1 MMEFVIVLIFCVVLV
16 IAVMVIGSGMGKATS
31 SQRQMDIIN
40 VAQNLYVL
48 IRKGDLKKC
57 DVTQTTAFLLNIA
70 KSTVLKYYKKDIEEV
85 STPGKKRKK
94 RPQEGKSL
102 DTVDDFTVNA
112 IRNAIYRMYAEGLNV
127 TVDTIL
133 KEIRERQIDYYGG
146 RSSLHKLLK
155 KMGFSWTTVDGRK
168 ALIEN
173 ENIVLQRIDFLRKYK
188 EEKER
193 GTVSKS
199 WQDKSLQSAKRRTV
213 GDGKR
218 FIVVNAGGRTGFVPG
233 AGLLFVSGQKTADY
247 HGEMNGETF
256 LMWFEDML
264 VHLEE
269 PSVIIMDNAS
279 YHSTQVEKT
288 PTTNWT
294 KAALI
299 AWLEK
304 NGIKHENN
312 LLKVE
317 LLRIAKQNKPRI
329 RYEVDELARNY
340 GHEILRLPPYHCHYN
355 AIELVWD
362 QCKHHYNSNVG
373 RAKRFDNDAVAAIWK
388 EALDASTPERWAR
401 CVDHVEKLIQAD
413 WEREVHIDSGT
424 IPPLIIHLG
433 EDSSSEDSDSE
444 EFEVTTQQVDGD
456 SEVLAVPLY
465 DLPGCSY

>member
-1 MMEFVIVLIFCVVLV
+1 MMEFVIVLIFCAVLV

-40 VAQNLYVL
+40 VAQNLYLL

-155 KMGFSWTTVDGRK
+155 KMGFSWKTVDGRK

-193 GTVSKS
+193 GANFIFVDETWIFQRGTVSKS

-213 GDGKR
+213 GD
-218 FIVVNAGGRTGFVPG
+218 
-233 AGLLFVSGQKTADY
+233 GQKTADY

-329 RYEVDELARNY
+329 R
-340 GHEILRLPPYHCHYN
+340 
-355 AIELVWD
+355 
-362 QCKHHYNSNVG
+362 
-373 RAKRFDNDAVAAIWK
+373 
-388 EALDASTPERWAR
+388 WAR

-456 SEVLAVPLY
+456 SKVLAVPLD

>member
-85 STPGKKRKK
+85 STPGKKWKK

-133 KEIRERQIDYYGG
+133 KEIRERRIDYYGG

-173 ENIVLQRIDFLRKYK
+173 ENIVLKRIDFLRKYK

-193 GTVSKS
+193 GANFIFVDETWIFQRSKALIYLKICSVVQYKVFHFHFIYFSGTVSKS
-199 WQDKSLQSAKRRTV
+199 WQDKSLQSEKRRTV

-294 KAALI
+294 KDALI

-304 NGIKHENN
+304 NEIKHENN

-329 RYEVDELARNY
+329 
-340 GHEILRLPPYHCHYN
+340 
-355 AIELVWD
+355 
-362 QCKHHYNSNVG
+362 
-373 RAKRFDNDAVAAIWK
+373 
-388 EALDASTPERWAR
+388 RWAR

-456 SEVLAVPLY
+456 SEVLAVPLD

>member
-57 DVTQTTAFLLNIA
+57 DVTQTTAFLLNIS

-112 IRNAIYRMYAEGLNV
+112 IRNAIYRMYAEGLNG

-213 GDGKR
+213 GDG
-218 FIVVNAGGRTGFVPG
+218 
-233 AGLLFVSGQKTADY
+233 QKTADY

-279 YHSTQVEKT
+279 YHSTQM
-288 PTTNWT
+288 
-294 KAALI
+294 
-299 AWLEK
+299 
-304 NGIKHENN
+304 G
-312 LLKVE
+312 
-317 LLRIAKQNKPRI
+317 
-329 RYEVDELARNY
+329 EVCGSRGEA
-340 GHEILRLPPYHCHYN
+340 
-355 AIELVWD
+355 
-362 QCKHHYNSNVG
+362 NSS
-373 RAKRFDNDAVAAIWK
+373 R
-388 EALDASTPERWAR
+388 
-401 CVDHVEKLIQAD
+401 
-413 WEREVHIDSGT
+413 
-424 IPPLIIHLG
+424 LG
-433 EDSSSEDSDSE
+433 ERSPHRQRHHSS
-444 EFEVTTQQVDGD
+444 THHPPRQG
-456 SEVLAVPLY
+456 
-465 DLPGCSY
+465 

>member
-193 GTVSKS
+193 GANFIFVHETWIFQRGTVSKS

-213 GDGKR
+213 GD
-218 FIVVNAGGRTGFVPG
+218 
-233 AGLLFVSGQKTADY
+233 GQKTADY

-329 RYEVDELARNY
+329 RYIISFFLQHFFKSEIVAKNY
-340 GHEILRLPPYHCHYN
+340 VYTL
-355 AIELVWD
+355 
-362 QCKHHYNSNVG
+362 
-373 RAKRFDNDAVAAIWK
+373 F
-388 EALDASTPERWAR
+388 
-401 CVDHVEKLIQAD
+401 
-413 WEREVHIDSGT
+413 
-424 IPPLIIHLG
+424 
-433 EDSSSEDSDSE
+433 
-444 EFEVTTQQVDGD
+444 
-456 SEVLAVPLY
+456 
-465 DLPGCSY
+465 

>member
-1 MMEFVIVLIFCVVLV
+1 MFFFFV
-16 IAVMVIGSGMGKATS
+16 
-31 SQRQMDIIN
+31 R
-40 VAQNLYVL
+40 
-48 IRKGDLKKC
+48 
-57 DVTQTTAFLLNIA
+57 
-70 KSTVLKYYKKDIEEV
+70 YYKKDIEEV

-102 DTVDDFTVNA
+102 DTVNDFTVNA

-213 GDGKR
+213 GDGKM

-288 PTTNWT
+288 PATNWT
-294 KAALI
+294 KDALI

-304 NGIKHENN
+304 NEIKHENN

-329 RYEVDELARNY
+329 
-340 GHEILRLPPYHCHYN
+340 
-355 AIELVWD
+355 
-362 QCKHHYNSNVG
+362 
-373 RAKRFDNDAVAAIWK
+373 
-388 EALDASTPERWAR
+388 RWAR

-456 SEVLAVPLY
+456 SEVLAVPLD

>member
-48 IRKGDLKKC
+48 IKKGDLKKC

-173 ENIVLQRIDFLRKYK
+173 ENIVLKRIDFLRKYK

-279 YHSTQVEKT
+279 YHSTQM
-288 PTTNWT
+288 
-294 KAALI
+294 
-299 AWLEK
+299 
-304 NGIKHENN
+304 G
-312 LLKVE
+312 
-317 LLRIAKQNKPRI
+317 
-329 RYEVDELARNY
+329 EVCGSRGEA
-340 GHEILRLPPYHCHYN
+340 
-355 AIELVWD
+355 
-362 QCKHHYNSNVG
+362 NSS
-373 RAKRFDNDAVAAIWK
+373 R
-388 EALDASTPERWAR
+388 
-401 CVDHVEKLIQAD
+401 
-413 WEREVHIDSGT
+413 
-424 IPPLIIHLG
+424 LG
-433 EDSSSEDSDSE
+433 ERSPHRQRHHSS
-444 EFEVTTQQVDGD
+444 THHPPRRG
-456 SEVLAVPLY
+456 
-465 DLPGCSY
+465 

>member
-1 MMEFVIVLIFCVVLV
+1 
-16 IAVMVIGSGMGKATS
+16 
-31 SQRQMDIIN
+31 
-40 VAQNLYVL
+40 
-48 IRKGDLKKC
+48 
-57 DVTQTTAFLLNIA
+57 
-70 KSTVLKYYKKDIEEV
+70 
-85 STPGKKRKK
+85 
-94 RPQEGKSL
+94 
-102 DTVDDFTVNA
+102 
-112 IRNAIYRMYAEGLNV
+112 MYAEGLNV

-247 HGEMNGETF
+247 HGEMNGEAF

-279 YHSTQVEKT
+279 YHSTQM
-288 PTTNWT
+288 
-294 KAALI
+294 
-299 AWLEK
+299 
-304 NGIKHENN
+304 G
-312 LLKVE
+312 
-317 LLRIAKQNKPRI
+317 
-329 RYEVDELARNY
+329 EVCGSRGEA
-340 GHEILRLPPYHCHYN
+340 
-355 AIELVWD
+355 
-362 QCKHHYNSNVG
+362 NSS
-373 RAKRFDNDAVAAIWK
+373 R
-388 EALDASTPERWAR
+388 
-401 CVDHVEKLIQAD
+401 
-413 WEREVHIDSGT
+413 
-424 IPPLIIHLG
+424 LG
-433 EDSSSEDSDSE
+433 ERSPHRQQHHSSTHHPPRQGY
-444 EFEVTTQQVDGD
+444 FK
-456 SEVLAVPLY
+456 
-465 DLPGCSY
+465 

>member
-112 IRNAIYRMYAEGLNV
+112 IRNAIYRMYAEG
-127 TVDTIL
+127 
-133 KEIRERQIDYYGG
+133 
-146 RSSLHKLLK
+146 
-155 KMGFSWTTVDGRK
+155 
-168 ALIEN
+168 
-173 ENIVLQRIDFLRKYK
+173 
-188 EEKER
+188 
-193 GTVSKS
+193 
-199 WQDKSLQSAKRRTV
+199 
-213 GDGKR
+213 
-218 FIVVNAGGRTGFVPG
+218 
-233 AGLLFVSGQKTADY
+233 QKTADY

-294 KAALI
+294 KDALI

-304 NGIKHENN
+304 NEIKHENN

-329 RYEVDELARNY
+329 
-340 GHEILRLPPYHCHYN
+340 
-355 AIELVWD
+355 
-362 QCKHHYNSNVG
+362 
-373 RAKRFDNDAVAAIWK
+373 
-388 EALDASTPERWAR
+388 RWAR

-433 EDSSSEDSDSE
+433 KDSSSEDSDSE

-456 SEVLAVPLY
+456 SEVLAVPLD

>member
-31 SQRQMDIIN
+31 SQRLMDIVN

-279 YHSTQVEKT
+279 YHSTQM
-288 PTTNWT
+288 
-294 KAALI
+294 
-299 AWLEK
+299 
-304 NGIKHENN
+304 G
-312 LLKVE
+312 
-317 LLRIAKQNKPRI
+317 
-329 RYEVDELARNY
+329 EVCGSRGEA
-340 GHEILRLPPYHCHYN
+340 
-355 AIELVWD
+355 
-362 QCKHHYNSNVG
+362 NSS
-373 RAKRFDNDAVAAIWK
+373 R
-388 EALDASTPERWAR
+388 
-401 CVDHVEKLIQAD
+401 
-413 WEREVHIDSGT
+413 
-424 IPPLIIHLG
+424 LG
-433 EDSSSEDSDSE
+433 ERSPHRQRHHSS
-444 EFEVTTQQVDGD
+444 THHPPRRG
-456 SEVLAVPLY
+456 
-465 DLPGCSY
+465 

>member
-40 VAQNLYVL
+40 VAQNLYLL

-155 KMGFSWTTVDGRK
+155 KMGFSWKTVDGRK

-193 GTVSKS
+193 GANFIFVDETWIFQRGTVSKS

-213 GDGKR
+213 GD
-218 FIVVNAGGRTGFVPG
+218 
-233 AGLLFVSGQKTADY
+233 GQKTADY

-288 PTTNWT
+288 PTTNWI

-355 AIELVWD
+355 AIELVWA

-433 EDSSSEDSDSE
+433 EDSSSEDSDKE
-444 EFEVTTQQVDGD
+444 EF
-456 SEVLAVPLY
+456 
-465 DLPGCSY
+465 

>member
-173 ENIVLQRIDFLRKYK
+173 ENIVLKRIDFLRKYK

-213 GDGKR
+213 GD
-218 FIVVNAGGRTGFVPG
+218 
-233 AGLLFVSGQKTADY
+233 GQKTADY

-279 YHSTQVEKT
+279 YHSTQM
-288 PTTNWT
+288 
-294 KAALI
+294 
-299 AWLEK
+299 
-304 NGIKHENN
+304 G
-312 LLKVE
+312 
-317 LLRIAKQNKPRI
+317 
-329 RYEVDELARNY
+329 EVCGSRGEA
-340 GHEILRLPPYHCHYN
+340 
-355 AIELVWD
+355 
-362 QCKHHYNSNVG
+362 NSS
-373 RAKRFDNDAVAAIWK
+373 R
-388 EALDASTPERWAR
+388 
-401 CVDHVEKLIQAD
+401 
-413 WEREVHIDSGT
+413 
-424 IPPLIIHLG
+424 LG
-433 EDSSSEDSDSE
+433 ERSPHRQRHHSS
-444 EFEVTTQQVDGD
+444 THHPPRRG
-456 SEVLAVPLY
+456 
-465 DLPGCSY
+465 

>member
-85 STPGKKRKK
+85 STPGKKREK

-269 PSVIIMDNAS
+269 PSVIIMDNTS

-294 KAALI
+294 KDALI

-304 NGIKHENN
+304 NEIKHENN

-355 AIELVWD
+355 AIELVWA

-456 SEVLAVPLY
+456 SEVLAVPLD

>member
-213 GDGKR
+213 GDG
-218 FIVVNAGGRTGFVPG
+218 
-233 AGLLFVSGQKTADY
+233 QKTADY

-279 YHSTQVEKT
+279 YHSTQM
-288 PTTNWT
+288 
-294 KAALI
+294 
-299 AWLEK
+299 
-304 NGIKHENN
+304 G
-312 LLKVE
+312 
-317 LLRIAKQNKPRI
+317 
-329 RYEVDELARNY
+329 EVCGSRGEA
-340 GHEILRLPPYHCHYN
+340 
-355 AIELVWD
+355 
-362 QCKHHYNSNVG
+362 NSS
-373 RAKRFDNDAVAAIWK
+373 R
-388 EALDASTPERWAR
+388 
-401 CVDHVEKLIQAD
+401 
-413 WEREVHIDSGT
+413 
-424 IPPLIIHLG
+424 LG
-433 EDSSSEDSDSE
+433 ERSPHRQRHHSS
-444 EFEVTTQQVDGD
+444 THHPPRRG
-456 SEVLAVPLY
+456 
-465 DLPGCSY
+465 

>member
-40 VAQNLYVL
+40 VAQNLYLL

-155 KMGFSWTTVDGRK
+155 KMGFSWKTVDGRK

-193 GTVSKS
+193 GANFIFVDETWIFQRGTVSKS

-213 GDGKR
+213 GD
-218 FIVVNAGGRTGFVPG
+218 
-233 AGLLFVSGQKTADY
+233 GQKTADY

-355 AIELVWD
+355 AIELVWA

-456 SEVLAVPLY
+456 SEVLAVPLD

>member
-102 DTVDDFTVNA
+102 ETVDDFTVNA
-112 IRNAIYRMYAEGLNV
+112 IRNAIHRMYAEGLNV

-279 YHSTQVEKT
+279 YHSTQM
-288 PTTNWT
+288 
-294 KAALI
+294 
-299 AWLEK
+299 
-304 NGIKHENN
+304 G
-312 LLKVE
+312 
-317 LLRIAKQNKPRI
+317 
-329 RYEVDELARNY
+329 EVCGSRGEA
-340 GHEILRLPPYHCHYN
+340 
-355 AIELVWD
+355 
-362 QCKHHYNSNVG
+362 NSS
-373 RAKRFDNDAVAAIWK
+373 R
-388 EALDASTPERWAR
+388 
-401 CVDHVEKLIQAD
+401 
-413 WEREVHIDSGT
+413 
-424 IPPLIIHLG
+424 LG
-433 EDSSSEDSDSE
+433 ERSPHRQRHHSS
-444 EFEVTTQQVDGD
+444 THHPPRRG
-456 SEVLAVPLY
+456 
-465 DLPGCSY
+465 

>member
-193 GTVSKS
+193 GANFIFVHETWIFQRGKALIYLKICSVVQYKVFHFHFIYFSGTVSKS

-213 GDGKR
+213 GD
-218 FIVVNAGGRTGFVPG
+218 
-233 AGLLFVSGQKTADY
+233 GQKTADY

-329 RYEVDELARNY
+329 R
-340 GHEILRLPPYHCHYN
+340 
-355 AIELVWD
+355 
-362 QCKHHYNSNVG
+362 
-373 RAKRFDNDAVAAIWK
+373 
-388 EALDASTPERWAR
+388 WAR

-456 SEVLAVPLY
+456 SEVLAVPLD

>member
-1 MMEFVIVLIFCVVLV
+1 MMEFVIVLIFCAVLV

-40 VAQNLYVL
+40 VAQNLYLL

-155 KMGFSWTTVDGRK
+155 KMGFSWKTVDGRK

-188 EEKER
+188 EEKERGANFIFVDETWIFQR

-329 RYEVDELARNY
+329 R
-340 GHEILRLPPYHCHYN
+340 
-355 AIELVWD
+355 
-362 QCKHHYNSNVG
+362 
-373 RAKRFDNDAVAAIWK
+373 
-388 EALDASTPERWAR
+388 WAR

-456 SEVLAVPLY
+456 SKVLAVPLD

>member
-173 ENIVLQRIDFLRKYK
+173 ENIVLKRIDFLRKYK
-188 EEKER
+188 EEKERGANFIFVDETWIFQR

-213 GDGKR
+213 GD
-218 FIVVNAGGRTGFVPG
+218 
-233 AGLLFVSGQKTADY
+233 GQKTADY

-279 YHSTQVEKT
+279 YHSTQM
-288 PTTNWT
+288 
-294 KAALI
+294 
-299 AWLEK
+299 
-304 NGIKHENN
+304 G
-312 LLKVE
+312 
-317 LLRIAKQNKPRI
+317 
-329 RYEVDELARNY
+329 EVCGSRGEA
-340 GHEILRLPPYHCHYN
+340 
-355 AIELVWD
+355 
-362 QCKHHYNSNVG
+362 NSS
-373 RAKRFDNDAVAAIWK
+373 R
-388 EALDASTPERWAR
+388 
-401 CVDHVEKLIQAD
+401 
-413 WEREVHIDSGT
+413 
-424 IPPLIIHLG
+424 LG
-433 EDSSSEDSDSE
+433 ERSPHRQRHHSS
-444 EFEVTTQQVDGD
+444 THHPPRRG
-456 SEVLAVPLY
+456 
-465 DLPGCSY
+465 

>member
-40 VAQNLYVL
+40 VAQNLYLL

-155 KMGFSWTTVDGRK
+155 KMGFSWKTVDGRK

-193 GTVSKS
+193 GANFIFVDETWIFQRGTVSKS

-213 GDGKR
+213 GD
-218 FIVVNAGGRTGFVPG
+218 
-233 AGLLFVSGQKTADY
+233 GQKTADY

-279 YHSTQVEKT
+279 YHSTQM
-288 PTTNWT
+288 
-294 KAALI
+294 
-299 AWLEK
+299 
-304 NGIKHENN
+304 G
-312 LLKVE
+312 
-317 LLRIAKQNKPRI
+317 
-329 RYEVDELARNY
+329 EVCGSRGEA
-340 GHEILRLPPYHCHYN
+340 
-355 AIELVWD
+355 
-362 QCKHHYNSNVG
+362 NSS
-373 RAKRFDNDAVAAIWK
+373 R
-388 EALDASTPERWAR
+388 
-401 CVDHVEKLIQAD
+401 
-413 WEREVHIDSGT
+413 
-424 IPPLIIHLG
+424 LG
-433 EDSSSEDSDSE
+433 ERSPHRQRHHSS
-444 EFEVTTQQVDGD
+444 THHPPRRG
-456 SEVLAVPLY
+456 
-465 DLPGCSY
+465 

>member
-1 MMEFVIVLIFCVVLV
+1 MFFFLV
-16 IAVMVIGSGMGKATS
+16 
-31 SQRQMDIIN
+31 R
-40 VAQNLYVL
+40 
-48 IRKGDLKKC
+48 
-57 DVTQTTAFLLNIA
+57 
-70 KSTVLKYYKKDIEEV
+70 YYKKDIEEV

-340 GHEILRLPPYHCHYN
+340 GHEILRLPPYHYHYN
-355 AIELVWD
+355 AIELVWA

-413 WEREVHIDSGT
+413 WERKVHRQRHHSST
-424 IPPLIIHLG
+424 HHPPRRG
-433 EDSSSEDSDSE
+433 
-444 EFEVTTQQVDGD
+444 
-456 SEVLAVPLY
+456 
-465 DLPGCSY
+465 

>member
-1 MMEFVIVLIFCVVLV
+1 MFFFFV
-16 IAVMVIGSGMGKATS
+16 
-31 SQRQMDIIN
+31 R
-40 VAQNLYVL
+40 
-48 IRKGDLKKC
+48 
-57 DVTQTTAFLLNIA
+57 
-70 KSTVLKYYKKDIEEV
+70 YYKKDIEEV

-102 DTVDDFTVNA
+102 DTVNDFTVNA

-193 GTVSKS
+193 GANFIFVDETWIFQRGKALIYLKICSVVQYKVFHFHFIYFSGTVSKS

-213 GDGKR
+213 GDGKM

-288 PTTNWT
+288 PATNWT
-294 KAALI
+294 KDALI

-304 NGIKHENN
+304 NEIKHENN

-329 RYEVDELARNY
+329 
-340 GHEILRLPPYHCHYN
+340 
-355 AIELVWD
+355 
-362 QCKHHYNSNVG
+362 
-373 RAKRFDNDAVAAIWK
+373 
-388 EALDASTPERWAR
+388 RWAR

-456 SEVLAVPLY
+456 SEVLAVPLD

>member
-193 GTVSKS
+193 GANFIFVDETWIFQRGTVSKS

-213 GDGKR
+213 GD
-218 FIVVNAGGRTGFVPG
+218 
-233 AGLLFVSGQKTADY
+233 GQKTADY

-355 AIELVWD
+355 AIELVWA

-456 SEVLAVPLY
+456 SEVLAVPLD

>member
-48 IRKGDLKKC
+48 IKKGDLKKC

-173 ENIVLQRIDFLRKYK
+173 ENIVLKRIDFLRKYK

-193 GTVSKS
+193 
-199 WQDKSLQSAKRRTV
+199 
-213 GDGKR
+213 
-218 FIVVNAGGRTGFVPG
+218 
-233 AGLLFVSGQKTADY
+233 GQKTADY

-279 YHSTQVEKT
+279 YHSTQM
-288 PTTNWT
+288 
-294 KAALI
+294 
-299 AWLEK
+299 
-304 NGIKHENN
+304 G
-312 LLKVE
+312 
-317 LLRIAKQNKPRI
+317 
-329 RYEVDELARNY
+329 EVCGSRGEA
-340 GHEILRLPPYHCHYN
+340 
-355 AIELVWD
+355 
-362 QCKHHYNSNVG
+362 NSS
-373 RAKRFDNDAVAAIWK
+373 R
-388 EALDASTPERWAR
+388 
-401 CVDHVEKLIQAD
+401 
-413 WEREVHIDSGT
+413 
-424 IPPLIIHLG
+424 LG
-433 EDSSSEDSDSE
+433 ERSPHRQRHHSS
-444 EFEVTTQQVDGD
+444 THHPPRRG
-456 SEVLAVPLY
+456 
-465 DLPGCSY
+465 

>member
-213 GDGKR
+213 GDG
-218 FIVVNAGGRTGFVPG
+218 
-233 AGLLFVSGQKTADY
+233 QKTADY

-329 RYEVDELARNY
+329 R
-340 GHEILRLPPYHCHYN
+340 
-355 AIELVWD
+355 
-362 QCKHHYNSNVG
+362 
-373 RAKRFDNDAVAAIWK
+373 
-388 EALDASTPERWAR
+388 WAR

-456 SEVLAVPLY
+456 SEVLAVPLD

>member
-168 ALIEN
+168 VLIEN
-173 ENIVLQRIDFLRKYK
+173 ENIVLQRIDYLRKYK

-218 FIVVNAGGRTGFVPG
+218 FIVGNAGGRTGFVPG

-256 LMWFEDML
+256 LMCFEDML

-294 KAALI
+294 KDALI

-304 NGIKHENN
+304 NEIKHENN

-329 RYEVDELARNY
+329 RYIISFFLQHFFKSEIVAKNY
-340 GHEILRLPPYHCHYN
+340 VY
-355 AIELVWD
+355 
-362 QCKHHYNSNVG
+362 
-373 RAKRFDNDAVAAIWK
+373 
-388 EALDASTPERWAR
+388 AL
-401 CVDHVEKLIQAD
+401 
-413 WEREVHIDSGT
+413 
-424 IPPLIIHLG
+424 
-433 EDSSSEDSDSE
+433 
-444 EFEVTTQQVDGD
+444 F
-456 SEVLAVPLY
+456 
-465 DLPGCSY
+465 

>member
-40 VAQNLYVL
+40 VVQNLYVL

-256 LMWFEDML
+256 LIWFEDML

-294 KAALI
+294 KDALI

-304 NGIKHENN
+304 NEIKHENN

-329 RYEVDELARNY
+329 RYEVDKLARNY

-355 AIELVWD
+355 AIELVWA

-456 SEVLAVPLY
+456 SEVLAVPLD

>member
-1 MMEFVIVLIFCVVLV
+1 
-16 IAVMVIGSGMGKATS
+16 
-31 SQRQMDIIN
+31 
-40 VAQNLYVL
+40 
-48 IRKGDLKKC
+48 
-57 DVTQTTAFLLNIA
+57 
-70 KSTVLKYYKKDIEEV
+70 
-85 STPGKKRKK
+85 
-94 RPQEGKSL
+94 
-102 DTVDDFTVNA
+102 
-112 IRNAIYRMYAEGLNV
+112 
-127 TVDTIL
+127 
-133 KEIRERQIDYYGG
+133 
-146 RSSLHKLLK
+146 
-155 KMGFSWTTVDGRK
+155 MGFSWTTVDGRK

-294 KAALI
+294 KDALI

-304 NGIKHENN
+304 NEIKHENN

-329 RYEVDELARNY
+329 
-340 GHEILRLPPYHCHYN
+340 
-355 AIELVWD
+355 
-362 QCKHHYNSNVG
+362 
-373 RAKRFDNDAVAAIWK
+373 
-388 EALDASTPERWAR
+388 RWAR

-433 EDSSSEDSDSE
+433 KDSSSEDSDSE

-456 SEVLAVPLY
+456 SEVLAVPLD

>member
-57 DVTQTTAFLLNIA
+57 DVTQTTAFLLNIS

-112 IRNAIYRMYAEGLNV
+112 IRNAIYRMYAEGLNG

-193 GTVSKS
+193 GANFIFVDETWIFQRGKALIYLKICSVVQYKVFHFHFIYFSGTVSKS

-213 GDGKR
+213 GD
-218 FIVVNAGGRTGFVPG
+218 
-233 AGLLFVSGQKTADY
+233 GQKTADY

-279 YHSTQVEKT
+279 YHSTQM
-288 PTTNWT
+288 
-294 KAALI
+294 
-299 AWLEK
+299 
-304 NGIKHENN
+304 G
-312 LLKVE
+312 
-317 LLRIAKQNKPRI
+317 
-329 RYEVDELARNY
+329 EVCGSRGEA
-340 GHEILRLPPYHCHYN
+340 
-355 AIELVWD
+355 
-362 QCKHHYNSNVG
+362 NSS
-373 RAKRFDNDAVAAIWK
+373 R
-388 EALDASTPERWAR
+388 
-401 CVDHVEKLIQAD
+401 
-413 WEREVHIDSGT
+413 
-424 IPPLIIHLG
+424 LG
-433 EDSSSEDSDSE
+433 ERSPHRQRHHSS
-444 EFEVTTQQVDGD
+444 THHPPRQG
-456 SEVLAVPLY
+456 
-465 DLPGCSY
+465 

>member
-193 GTVSKS
+193 GANFIFVDETWIFQRGTVSKS

-213 GDGKR
+213 GD
-218 FIVVNAGGRTGFVPG
+218 
-233 AGLLFVSGQKTADY
+233 GQKTADY

-279 YHSTQVEKT
+279 YHSTQM
-288 PTTNWT
+288 
-294 KAALI
+294 
-299 AWLEK
+299 
-304 NGIKHENN
+304 G
-312 LLKVE
+312 
-317 LLRIAKQNKPRI
+317 
-329 RYEVDELARNY
+329 EVCGSRGEA
-340 GHEILRLPPYHCHYN
+340 
-355 AIELVWD
+355 
-362 QCKHHYNSNVG
+362 NSS
-373 RAKRFDNDAVAAIWK
+373 R
-388 EALDASTPERWAR
+388 
-401 CVDHVEKLIQAD
+401 
-413 WEREVHIDSGT
+413 
-424 IPPLIIHLG
+424 LG
-433 EDSSSEDSDSE
+433 ERSPHRQRHHSS
-444 EFEVTTQQVDGD
+444 THHPPRRG
-456 SEVLAVPLY
+456 
-465 DLPGCSY
+465 

>member
-57 DVTQTTAFLLNIA
+57 DVTQTTTFLLNIA

-155 KMGFSWTTVDGRK
+155 KMGFSWKTVDGRK

-193 GTVSKS
+193 GANFIFVDETWIFQRGTVSKS

-213 GDGKR
+213 GD
-218 FIVVNAGGRTGFVPG
+218 
-233 AGLLFVSGQKTADY
+233 GQKTADY

-264 VHLEE
+264 VHLQE

-294 KAALI
+294 KDALI

-304 NGIKHENN
+304 NEIKHENN

-329 RYEVDELARNY
+329 RYIISFFLQHFFKSEIVAKNY
-340 GHEILRLPPYHCHYN
+340 VY
-355 AIELVWD
+355 
-362 QCKHHYNSNVG
+362 
-373 RAKRFDNDAVAAIWK
+373 
-388 EALDASTPERWAR
+388 AL
-401 CVDHVEKLIQAD
+401 
-413 WEREVHIDSGT
+413 
-424 IPPLIIHLG
+424 
-433 EDSSSEDSDSE
+433 
-444 EFEVTTQQVDGD
+444 F
-456 SEVLAVPLY
+456 
-465 DLPGCSY
+465 

>member
-1 MMEFVIVLIFCVVLV
+1 MFFFFLV
-16 IAVMVIGSGMGKATS
+16 
-31 SQRQMDIIN
+31 R
-40 VAQNLYVL
+40 
-48 IRKGDLKKC
+48 
-57 DVTQTTAFLLNIA
+57 
-70 KSTVLKYYKKDIEEV
+70 YYKKDIEEV

-193 GTVSKS
+193 GANFIFVDETWIFQRGKALIYLKICSVVQYKVFHFHFIYFSGTVSKS

-233 AGLLFVSGQKTADY
+233 AGLLFVSGQKTADC

-294 KAALI
+294 KDALI

-304 NGIKHENN
+304 NEIKHENN

-329 RYEVDELARNY
+329 
-340 GHEILRLPPYHCHYN
+340 
-355 AIELVWD
+355 
-362 QCKHHYNSNVG
+362 
-373 RAKRFDNDAVAAIWK
+373 
-388 EALDASTPERWAR
+388 RWAR

-433 EDSSSEDSDSE
+433 KDSSSEDSDSE
-444 EFEVTTQQVDGD
+444 EFEVTTQQIDGD
-456 SEVLAVPLY
+456 SEVLAVPLD

>member
-193 GTVSKS
+193 GANFIFVDETWIFQRGKALIYLKICSVVQYKVFHFHFIYFSGTVSKS

-213 GDGKR
+213 GD
-218 FIVVNAGGRTGFVPG
+218 
-233 AGLLFVSGQKTADY
+233 GQKTADY

-329 RYEVDELARNY
+329 R
-340 GHEILRLPPYHCHYN
+340 
-355 AIELVWD
+355 
-362 QCKHHYNSNVG
+362 
-373 RAKRFDNDAVAAIWK
+373 
-388 EALDASTPERWAR
+388 WAR

>member
-16 IAVMVIGSGMGKATS
+16 IDVMVIGSGMGKATS

-85 STPGKKRKK
+85 STPGKKREKS
-94 RPQEGKSL
+94 PQEGKSL

-294 KAALI
+294 KDALI

-304 NGIKHENN
+304 NEIKHENN

-329 RYEVDELARNY
+329 
-340 GHEILRLPPYHCHYN
+340 
-355 AIELVWD
+355 
-362 QCKHHYNSNVG
+362 
-373 RAKRFDNDAVAAIWK
+373 
-388 EALDASTPERWAR
+388 RWAR

-433 EDSSSEDSDSE
+433 KDSSSEDSDSE

-456 SEVLAVPLY
+456 SEVLAVPLD

>member
-40 VAQNLYVL
+40 VAQNLYLL

-155 KMGFSWTTVDGRK
+155 KMGFSWKTVDGRK

-279 YHSTQVEKT
+279 YHSTQM
-288 PTTNWT
+288 
-294 KAALI
+294 
-299 AWLEK
+299 
-304 NGIKHENN
+304 G
-312 LLKVE
+312 
-317 LLRIAKQNKPRI
+317 
-329 RYEVDELARNY
+329 EVCGSRGEA
-340 GHEILRLPPYHCHYN
+340 
-355 AIELVWD
+355 
-362 QCKHHYNSNVG
+362 NSS
-373 RAKRFDNDAVAAIWK
+373 R
-388 EALDASTPERWAR
+388 
-401 CVDHVEKLIQAD
+401 
-413 WEREVHIDSGT
+413 
-424 IPPLIIHLG
+424 LG
-433 EDSSSEDSDSE
+433 ERSPHRQRHHSS
-444 EFEVTTQQVDGD
+444 THHPPRRG
-456 SEVLAVPLY
+456 
-465 DLPGCSY
+465 

>member
-155 KMGFSWTTVDGRK
+155 KMGFSWKTVDGRK

-193 GTVSKS
+193 GANFIFVDETWIFQRGTVSKS

-213 GDGKR
+213 GD
-218 FIVVNAGGRTGFVPG
+218 
-233 AGLLFVSGQKTADY
+233 GQKTADY

-269 PSVIIMDNAS
+269 PSGIIMDNAS
-279 YHSTQVEKT
+279 YHSTQM
-288 PTTNWT
+288 
-294 KAALI
+294 
-299 AWLEK
+299 
-304 NGIKHENN
+304 G
-312 LLKVE
+312 
-317 LLRIAKQNKPRI
+317 
-329 RYEVDELARNY
+329 EVCGSRGEA
-340 GHEILRLPPYHCHYN
+340 
-355 AIELVWD
+355 
-362 QCKHHYNSNVG
+362 NSS
-373 RAKRFDNDAVAAIWK
+373 R
-388 EALDASTPERWAR
+388 
-401 CVDHVEKLIQAD
+401 
-413 WEREVHIDSGT
+413 
-424 IPPLIIHLG
+424 LG
-433 EDSSSEDSDSE
+433 ERSPHRQRHHSS
-444 EFEVTTQQVDGD
+444 THHPPRRG
-456 SEVLAVPLY
+456 
-465 DLPGCSY
+465 

>member
-1 MMEFVIVLIFCVVLV
+1 
-16 IAVMVIGSGMGKATS
+16 
-31 SQRQMDIIN
+31 
-40 VAQNLYVL
+40 
-48 IRKGDLKKC
+48 
-57 DVTQTTAFLLNIA
+57 
-70 KSTVLKYYKKDIEEV
+70 
-85 STPGKKRKK
+85 
-94 RPQEGKSL
+94 
-102 DTVDDFTVNA
+102 
-112 IRNAIYRMYAEGLNV
+112 MYAEGLNV

-173 ENIVLQRIDFLRKYK
+173 ENIVLKRIDFLRKYK
-188 EEKER
+188 EEKERGANFIFVDETWIFQR

-294 KAALI
+294 KDALI

-304 NGIKHENN
+304 NEIKHENN

-329 RYEVDELARNY
+329 
-340 GHEILRLPPYHCHYN
+340 
-355 AIELVWD
+355 
-362 QCKHHYNSNVG
+362 
-373 RAKRFDNDAVAAIWK
+373 
-388 EALDASTPERWAR
+388 RWAR

-456 SEVLAVPLY
+456 SEVLAVPLD

>member
-1 MMEFVIVLIFCVVLV
+1 
-16 IAVMVIGSGMGKATS
+16 
-31 SQRQMDIIN
+31 
-40 VAQNLYVL
+40 
-48 IRKGDLKKC
+48 
-57 DVTQTTAFLLNIA
+57 
-70 KSTVLKYYKKDIEEV
+70 
-85 STPGKKRKK
+85 
-94 RPQEGKSL
+94 
-102 DTVDDFTVNA
+102 
-112 IRNAIYRMYAEGLNV
+112 MYAEGLNV

-173 ENIVLQRIDFLRKYK
+173 ENIVLKRIDFLRKYK

-294 KAALI
+294 KDALI

-304 NGIKHENN
+304 NEIKHENN

-329 RYEVDELARNY
+329 
-340 GHEILRLPPYHCHYN
+340 
-355 AIELVWD
+355 
-362 QCKHHYNSNVG
+362 
-373 RAKRFDNDAVAAIWK
+373 
-388 EALDASTPERWAR
+388 RWAR

-456 SEVLAVPLY
+456 SEVLAVPLD

>member
-1 MMEFVIVLIFCVVLV
+1 
-16 IAVMVIGSGMGKATS
+16 
-31 SQRQMDIIN
+31 
-40 VAQNLYVL
+40 
-48 IRKGDLKKC
+48 
-57 DVTQTTAFLLNIA
+57 
-70 KSTVLKYYKKDIEEV
+70 
-85 STPGKKRKK
+85 
-94 RPQEGKSL
+94 
-102 DTVDDFTVNA
+102 
-112 IRNAIYRMYAEGLNV
+112 MYAEGLNV

-188 EEKER
+188 EEKERGANFIFVDETWIFQR

-294 KAALI
+294 KDALI

-304 NGIKHENN
+304 NEIKHENN

-329 RYEVDELARNY
+329 
-340 GHEILRLPPYHCHYN
+340 
-355 AIELVWD
+355 
-362 QCKHHYNSNVG
+362 
-373 RAKRFDNDAVAAIWK
+373 
-388 EALDASTPERWAR
+388 RWAR

-444 EFEVTTQQVDGD
+444 EFEVTTQQIDGD
-456 SEVLAVPLY
+456 SEVLAVPLD